1 MLAITRP
8 ESERSWPEYGSKPA
22 KPGLYLGLF
31 HGRRHSREQMDDWG
45 SNGPA
50 IGPLRWCHTTYA
62 FDIKVEFEEPADAI
76 AYFGKE
82 ESQFELKI
90 DGDLLVF
97 DDMYYGDWTVYY
109 VGPDDCERP
118 RDAFRET
125 RRVND
130 LYAHRKF
137 LL

>member
-31 HGRRHSREQMDDWG
+31 HGRHHPREPMNDWG
-45 SNGPA
+45 FDGPT

-62 FDIKVEFEEPADAI
+62 LDIKIEFEEAADAI
-76 AYFGKE
+76 GYFGTE
-82 ESQFELKI
+82 EIQFELKI

-97 DDMYYGDWTVYY
+97 DGMYFGDWTVYY
-109 VGPDDCERP
+109 VSPDDCERLP
-118 RDAFRET
+118 DAFRET
-125 RRVND
+125 RRVNH
-130 LYAHRKF
+130 LRAHRK
-137 LL
+137 LLL